1 MYIVDER
8 MFKRIVFFF
17 QYRILRGLLESIRGL
32 LVWLL
37 DRLLD
42 SWLLPIIGYSP
53 NLILDFGL
61 CHIPSIRWGCS
72 LSDGQKLSESP
83 NCTCANLDVVP
94 KILFSQCKGTSVWRH
109 GLYICTQV
117 VSYSPRQLGI
127 NSLHIGQPRLQYTL
141 PTCKLQLI
149 LMTLKLVSR

>member
-1 MYIVDER
+1 MR

-17 QYRILRGLLESIRGL
+17 QYRILRGLLKSIRGL

-37 DRLLD
+37 DRLLN

-61 CHIPSIRWGCS
+61 CHIPSIWWGCS

-83 NCTCANLDVVP
+83 NCTCANFDVVP

-117 VSYSPRQLGI
+117 ELFTSQLGI
-127 NSLHIGQPRLQYTL
+127 NSLHIGQPRLQCTL

-149 LMTLKLVSR
+149 LMTLNLSQGN